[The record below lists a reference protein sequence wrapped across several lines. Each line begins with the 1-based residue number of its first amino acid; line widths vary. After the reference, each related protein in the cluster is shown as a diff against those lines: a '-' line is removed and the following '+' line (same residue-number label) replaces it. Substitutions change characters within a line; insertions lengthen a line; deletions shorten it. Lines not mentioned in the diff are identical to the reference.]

1 MSCNSNDAMFPMVA
15 DIYYP
20 IVEQAALGNI
30 SKRWVFDRSIICS
43 FSSAGSSIK
52 EELVPNVDITQDS
65 LLVGRSKS
73 DLRLS
78 SLEASNAI
86 TNIIITN
93 IRDKNCNQIY
103 TESSGVRKNK
113 STIFEI
119 ASHQPF
125 VGPFGE
131 KEYYKVVLRRSEN
144 QAADV

>member
-43 FSSAGSSIK
+43 FSSAGSSFK
-52 EELVPNVDITQDS
+52 EELVPNIDITQDS

-86 TNIIITN
+86 TNVIITN
-93 IRDKNCNQIY
+93 IRDKNCNQLY
-103 TESSGVRKNK
+103 TESSGIRKNK

-131 KEYYKVVLRRSEN
+131 REYYKVVLRRSEN

>member
-15 DIYYP
+15 DVYYP

-43 FSSAGSSIK
+43 FTPAGSAFK
-52 EELVPNVDITQDS
+52 EELIPNVDITQDS
-65 LLVGRSKS
+65 LLVGRAKN
-73 DLRLS
+73 DLRVS

-93 IRDKNCNQIY
+93 IRDKNCNPIY
-103 TESSGVRKNK
+103 TEPSGIRKNK
-113 STIFEI
+113 PTIFEI

-125 VGPFGE
+125 IGPFGD
-131 KEYYKVVLRRSEN
+131 KEYYKVVIRRSEN
-144 QAADV
+144 QAIDV